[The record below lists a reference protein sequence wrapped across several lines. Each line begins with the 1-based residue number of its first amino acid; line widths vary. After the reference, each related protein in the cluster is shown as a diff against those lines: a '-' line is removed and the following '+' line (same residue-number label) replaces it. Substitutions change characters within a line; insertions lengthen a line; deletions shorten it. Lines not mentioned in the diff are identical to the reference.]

1 MPPQGNVDKTVAAME
16 TIIARQSVA
25 RRRRPYAPISGAGS
39 SIPVGGSSGL
49 GVWPQRPAKRKSG
62 ASGLKPKHQARVGL
76 FEAQVQAR
84 RGWSFPRAP
93 GLKAFLAKVPA
104 KLRLFWAQASAK
116 ASSKAGAAAKKS
128 PFKPGPANE
137 GYMPLL
143 LPGPLVEAPVEPSPS
158 SPRSAPA
165 KLGPALK
172 YTGAG
177 LLLAILGLGILSL
190 ARPSFPLPKG
200 GLLPS
205 PTKGGITVTDPL
217 LDYLSPELILQATDS
232 DLQGLPIPRSL
243 ELSSY
248 RVKPGD
254 SLAGIGRRFGLSVD
268 SLVSLNGIKSIKAL
282 RAGTEL
288 KVPNMDGIIHIV
300 TKGQSLGS
308 IARSYHTELTALAD
322 ANDLGSGSIRPGQTL
337 FIPGA
342 RLPKETLRK
351 IYGTSVIWPGRGPIS
366 SWFGYRADPFTG
378 VRRYHAG
385 IDIVVPMGSPIKA
398 AMDGVVADAGYNG
411 NYGNYVILSHG
422 EGMQTLYGHLSSYSV
437 RPGQRLVQG
446 SVLGLSGNTGYST
459 GPHLHFGVYRG
470 GVAVDP
476 LKVLK

>member
-1 MPPQGNVDKTVAAME
+1 ME

-25 RRRRPYAPISGAGS
+25 RRRRPYAPISGAG
-39 SIPVGGSSGL
+39 PKVPLGGSSGL
-49 GVWPQRPAKRKSG
+49 GVWPQRPAKRKSS
-62 ASGLKPKHQARVGL
+62 ASGPRPKPQAKAKVGL
-76 FEAQVQAR
+76 FEAQPKAKVR
-84 RGWSFPRAP
+84 RGWKFPEAP
-93 GLKAFLAKVPA
+93 GLKAFLAKSTG
-104 KLRLFWAQASAK
+104 KLRFFSLAL
-116 ASSKAGAAAKKS
+116 AGAAARKS
-128 PFKPGPANE
+128 SFNPGPVSE
-137 GYMPLL
+137 GFMPLL
-143 LPGPLVEAPVEPSPS
+143 LPGPIPESPS
-158 SPRSAPA
+158 EPFAEKPRATPG
-165 KLGPALK
+165 KLGPALG
-172 YTGAG
+172 YSGAG
-177 LLLAILGLGILSL
+177 LLLAILGLGILTL

-200 GLLPS
+200 GLLPG
-205 PTKGGITVTDPL
+205 PTLGGTTVNDPL
-217 LDYLSPELILQATDS
+217 LDYLSPELILQVSDS
-232 DLQGLPIPRSL
+232 DLQGLPIPKSL

-254 SLAGIGRRFGLSVD
+254 SLAGISRRFGLSVD

-282 RAGTEL
+282 KAGAEL

-308 IARSYHTELTALAD
+308 IARSYRTDLTALAD
-322 ANDLGSGSIRPGQTL
+322 VNDLGSGSIRPGQTL

-342 RLPKETLRK
+342 RLPQETLKK

-385 IDIVVPMGSPIKA
+385 IDIVVPMGSSIKA

-422 EGMQTLYGHLSSYSV
+422 DGMQTLYGHLTSYSV
-437 RPGQRLVQG
+437 RPGQRLAQG
-446 SVLGLSGNTGYST
+446 SILGLSGNTGYST
-459 GPHLHFGVYRG
+459 GPHLHFGVYKG

-476 LKVLK
+476 LKLLK